1 MQAKL
6 DKFPKGLAS
15 ILNIK
20 VPEQQYTY
28 SDDQMLMKETP
39 IQPIGMLNNKGLA
52 ELFANITPKEA
63 QSEIPY
69 NGIIEQQNK
78 PTKDGFN
85 YVDTWSK
92 LYQTTG
98 DPEKEAAFKQHVS
111 ELYGQAPKEAE
122 IRKAIQQVMPAFE
135 GEVASRGMTKDQMN
149 ELMYRTALHES
160 MGGKYNR
167 QLGDGPARSWWQVEP
182 ATAYDN
188 VQNFGHAFGPVYEK
202 ATGYTRDQLSGMTQ
216 QQLGTLLEN
225 DPKFAASMSML
236 WYLRKM
242 GQR

>member
-1 MQAKL
+1 MKAKL
-6 DKFPKGLAS
+6 DKFPKGLAQV
-15 ILNIK
+15 LNVK
-20 VPEQQYTY
+20 MPGQQYTY
-28 SDDQMLMKETP
+28 SYDQKATVENPMQTIG
-39 IQPIGMLNNKGLA
+39 IQNDLGLA
-52 ELFANITPKEA
+52 SLLADKNPQDEVV
-63 QSEIPY
+63 Y

-78 PTKDGFN
+78 PTKDGFS
-85 YVDTWSK
+85 YADTWSN

-98 DPEKEAAFKQHVS
+98 DPAKEAAFRQHVN

-160 MGGKYNR
+160 MGGRYNR

-188 VQNFGHAFGPVYEK
+188 VQNFGHAFGPAYEK
-202 ATGYTRDQLSGMTQ
+202 ATGYSKDQLSNMTQ
-216 QQLGTLLEN
+216 QQLGTLLEK

-242 GQR
+242 GQK